1 MEELHAFNPK
11 KQRFFM
17 TKADSVS
24 KDKPSRYYQ
33 SLSRNM
39 ILTVIIVSLAPMLLV
54 IFLLIYQFDN
64 SYREKTYAHLTELV
78 QKHKQ
83 NIDAFLNEKLAIIRF
98 LAANYTVEQLKH
110 RSFLQD
116 QLMVLRKDY
125 GTVFVDLGLIHG
137 SGKQIAYAGP
147 YNLINADYSNAE
159 WFKKALNLNYDI
171 SDVFTG
177 LRGTPHFI
185 VSAKI
190 SETDEAYLLRATVDF
205 ESFNYLVQNLRVGK
219 TGFAFILNQS
229 GEFQTSTSVD
239 FKPCPSC
246 YAFFKEA
253 IKKTKKNILLTQW
266 TDEAGQE
273 QIFAVASMKNG
284 QWLLVVQQR
293 ASEAFAEVHRM
304 IYIAAFIF
312 LIGSMS
318 IIFMAFIT
326 SKRMVRR
333 IRKAD
338 LEKEKMNEQVIE
350 TGKMASLGELA
361 AGIAHEINNPVAIM
375 VEEAGWIGDLLEEED
390 LKESK
395 NLEEFKRALQQI
407 NTQGKRCKE
416 ITHKLLSFARKTD
429 STVKNVQLNELI
441 SELVS
446 LSAQMAKYNKV
457 TIETDLQENLPL
469 VTVSPSEMQQVLLN
483 LINNALDAMEKTGGV
498 IKITSK
504 ISKLEK
510 DHIVIIVED
519 NGPGIPEANLPRIFD
534 PFFTTKP
541 VGKGTGLGLAI
552 CYGIINKIGG
562 KIDVHSKVN
571 EGTRFRIWIPIQK

>member
-1 MEELHAFNPK
+1 VAEPGISRWIDTLMMKEKSL
-11 KQRFFM
+11 
-17 TKADSVS
+17 S
-24 KDKPSRYYQ
+24 KDKHSYYQ

-54 IFLLIYQFDN
+54 IFLLIYEFN
-64 SYREKTYAHLTELV
+64 ASYKEKTYAHLTELV

-83 NIDAFLNEKLAIIRF
+83 NIDAFLNEKLAIIRY
-98 LAANYTVEQLKH
+98 LAANYSIEQLNNRK
-110 RSFLQD
+110 FLHD
-116 QLMVLRKDY
+116 QLLVLRQDY
-125 GTVFVDLGLIHG
+125 GNVIVDLGLINS
-137 SGKQIAYAGP
+137 SGKQLAYAGP
-147 YNLINADYSNAE
+147 FNLGNADYSGAQ
-159 WFKKALNLNYDI
+159 WFQKAKDLNYDV

-185 VSAKI
+185 ISVKI
-190 SETDEAYLLRATVDF
+190 SQEHDFYLVRATVDF
-205 ESFNYLVQNLRVGK
+205 EAFNYLVQNLRVGR
-219 TGFAFILNQS
+219 TGFAFILNKAEQL
-229 GEFQTSTSVD
+229 QTNTMAD
-239 FKPCPSC
+239 FKPCQSC
-246 YAFFKEA
+246 YAIFREA
-253 IKKTKKNILLTQW
+253 IEKTKRNILLTQW
-266 TDEAGQE
+266 ADDSGQE
-273 QIFAVASMKNG
+273 QLFAVASLKNG
-284 QWLLVVQQR
+284 EWLLVVQQQ
-293 ASEAFAEVHRM
+293 ASDAFSELNRM
-304 IYIAAFIF
+304 IYIAMFIF
-312 LIGSMS
+312 IAGAVA

-326 SKRMVRR
+326 SRRMVRR
-333 IRKAD
+333 IQRAD
-338 LEKEKMNEQVIE
+338 IEKEKMNEQVIE

-390 LKESK
+390 LKSSQ
-395 NLEEFKRALQQI
+395 NLEEFKRALNQI

-429 STVKNVQLNELI
+429 STIKDVQLNELVM
-441 SELVS
+441 ELVG

-457 TIETDLQENLPL
+457 TIETDLQEDLPL
-469 VTVSPSEMQQVLLN
+469 ITVSPSEMQQVLLN

-498 IKITSK
+498 IKISTK

-562 KIDVHSKVN
+562 KIDVHSKIN
-571 EGTRFRIWIPIQK
+571 QGTRFRIWIPIQK

>member
-1 MEELHAFNPK
+1 M
-11 KQRFFM
+11 
-17 TKADSVS
+17 S
-24 KDKPSRYYQ
+24 KDHPSRYYQ

-39 ILTVIIVSLAPMLLV
+39 ILTVIIVSITPMLLV
-54 IFLLIYQFDN
+54 IFLLIYQFN
-64 SYREKTYAHLTELV
+64 KSYQEKTYAHLNELV

-98 LAANYTVEQLKH
+98 LAANYTVEQLNN
-110 RSFLQD
+110 REFLLD
-116 QLMVLRKDY
+116 QLLTLRKDY
-125 GTVFVDLGLIHG
+125 GNVFVDLGLISS
-137 SGKQIAYAGP
+137 SGRQMAYAGP
-147 YNLINADYSNAE
+147 YDLSNADYSGAE
-159 WFKKALNLNYDI
+159 WFKKATGLNYDI

-185 VSAKI
+185 VSVKV
-190 SETDEAYLLRATVDF
+190 SGMNDFYLVRATVDF

-219 TGFAFILNQS
+219 TGFAFILNRAGQ
-229 GEFQTSTSVD
+229 FQTNTSVD
-239 FKPCPSC
+239 FKPCQSC
-246 YAFFKEA
+246 YSVFRDAMA
-253 IKKTKKNILLTQW
+253 ITKKNIQVTRW
-266 TDEAGQE
+266 KDESNQE
-273 QIFAVASMKNG
+273 QLFAVASMKDG
-284 QWLLVVQQR
+284 EWLLVVQQQ
-293 ASEAFAEVHRM
+293 ASDAFSELNRM
-304 IYIAAFIF
+304 IYIAVFIF
-312 LIGSMS
+312 MVGGIS
-318 IIFMAFIT
+318 IILMAFAT

-333 IRKAD
+333 VRRAD
-338 LEKEKMNEQVIE
+338 VEKEKMNEQVIE

-390 LKESK
+390 LKESQ
-395 NLEEFKRALQQI
+395 NLEEFKRALNQI

-429 STVKNVQLNELI
+429 STIKDVHLNELV

-457 TIETDLQENLPL
+457 TIETDLQDDLPFI
-469 VTVSPSEMQQVLLN
+469 TISPSEMQQVLLN
-483 LINNALDAMEKTGGV
+483 LINNALDAMEKAGGT
-498 IKITSK
+498 IKISTK

>member
-1 MEELHAFNPK
+1 MKEK
-11 KQRFFM
+11 
-17 TKADSVS
+17 SVS
-24 KDKPSRYYQ
+24 KEKHSRYYQ

-39 ILTVIIVSLAPMLLV
+39 ILTVIIVSIAPMLLV
-54 IFLLIYQFDN
+54 IFLLIYQFN
-64 SYREKTYAHLTELV
+64 TSYKEKTFAHLTELV

-83 NIDAFLNEKLAIIRF
+83 NVDAFLNEKLAIIRF
-98 LAANYTVEQLKH
+98 LAANYTVEQLNNRK
-110 RSFLQD
+110 FLQE
-116 QLMVLRKDY
+116 QLLMLRKDY
-125 GTVFVDLGLIHG
+125 GNVFVDLGLISS
-137 SGKQIAYAGP
+137 SGRQLAYAGP
-147 YNLINADYSNAE
+147 YDLVNADYSGAE
-159 WFKKALNLNYDI
+159 WFKKATNLNYDI

-185 VSAKI
+185 VSVKI
-190 SETDEAYLLRATVDF
+190 SGEDDFYLVRATVDF
-205 ESFNYLVQNLRVGK
+205 EAFNYLVQNFRVGK
-219 TGFAFILNQS
+219 TGFAFILNKTGQ
-229 GEFQTSTSVD
+229 FQTNTTVD
-239 FKPCPSC
+239 FKPCQSC
-246 YAFFKEA
+246 YAVFREA
-253 IKKTKKNILLTQW
+253 IEKTKKNILLTQRV
-266 TDEAGQE
+266 DESGHE
-273 QIFAVASMKNG
+273 QLFTVASMKNG
-284 QWLLVVQQR
+284 EWLLVVQQQ
-293 ASEAFAEVHRM
+293 ASDAFAELHRM

-312 LIGSMS
+312 MVGGIS
-318 IIFMAFIT
+318 IILMAFLT

-333 IRKAD
+333 VRRAD
-338 LEKEKMNEQVIE
+338 VEKEKMNEQVIE

-390 LKESK
+390 LKETQ
-395 NLEEFKRALQQI
+395 NLEEFKRALNQI

-429 STVKNVQLNELI
+429 STIKDVHVNELVA
-441 SELVS
+441 ELVS

-457 TIETDLQENLPL
+457 TIETDLQEDLPFI
-469 VTVSPSEMQQVLLN
+469 TISPSEMQQVLLN
-483 LINNALDAMEKTGGV
+483 LINNALDAMEKTGGA
-498 IKITSK
+498 IKISTK